1 MSEQGRIAVSGP
13 EVIETNRG
21 VEEFDSRDRALVWRT
36 MGGKHRRLL
45 GGAEAFVDD
54 TVQDFRDAAL
64 ELLGSVAGFGIDT
77 LKAEQARARR
87 AAAAFRRLPDAVD
100 IWSAEGI
107 PDAELDPR
115 IARRSVHR
123 PRRQSLEDSAMTLD
137 DILAS
142 LFPDGHD
149 VKNDGGVLFGSGT
162 LRSGG
167 QALVIGVANR
177 TALGVDEAILLSGH
191 VLSSIEKGSG
201 PILVIVD
208 SDSQRM
214 SKRDEL
220 LGLNEFLAHLA
231 KCLIYADIH
240 GRPTIGLLYGHSAAG
255 AFLATALATRVL
267 VGLPGADPV
276 VMDLPSMAKVTKLSI
291 EVLQEKAKSTPVF
304 APGLSQSRPDRSGP
318 HDLGRSHPS
327 GRPA

>member
-1 MSEQGRIAVSGP
+1 
-13 EVIETNRG
+13 
-21 VEEFDSRDRALVWRT
+21 
-36 MGGKHRRLL
+36 
-45 GGAEAFVDD
+45 
-54 TVQDFRDAAL
+54 
-64 ELLGSVAGFGIDT
+64 
-77 LKAEQARARR
+77 
-87 AAAAFRRLPDAVD
+87 
-100 IWSAEGI
+100 
-107 PDAELDPR
+107 
-115 IARRSVHR
+115 
-123 PRRQSLEDSAMTLD
+123 MTLD

-149 VKNDGGVLFGSGT
+149 VRNDGGILIGSAT

-177 TALGVDEAILLSGH
+177 IALGVDEAIRLSGY
-191 VLSSIEKGSG
+191 VLTCIENGSG

-220 LGLNEFLAHLA
+220 LGLNEFLSHLA
-231 KCLIYADIH
+231 KCLIFADIH

-267 VGLPGADPV
+267 VGLPGAEPV

-291 EVLQEKAKSTPVF
+291 EVLKEKAKSTPVF
-304 APGLSQSRPDRSGP
+304 APSLANLAQTGAVHMIWDAAVPLVDQFEALLANMPNARDQRDALGKQRGGRLKAHDIAERVHGLALQSR
-318 HDLGRSHPS
+318 
-327 GRPA
+327 